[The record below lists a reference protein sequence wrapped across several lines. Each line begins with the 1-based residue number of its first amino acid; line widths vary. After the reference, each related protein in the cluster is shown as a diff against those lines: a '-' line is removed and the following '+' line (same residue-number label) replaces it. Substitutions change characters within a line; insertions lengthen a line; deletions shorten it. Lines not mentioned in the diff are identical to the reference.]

1 MPAYV
6 LCDKNG
12 PQAVVFSKEEA
23 AANPRHTAVPVSM
36 GPHPSCYYLDFQI
49 AQTNAWRAKADGF
62 RKTAEAQALELV
74 ELRKEVYVV
83 KKRLARSTHID

>member
-6 LCDKNG
+6 LCDPSG

-23 AANPRHTAVPVSM
+23 AANPQLTSVPVSM

-49 AQTNAWRAKADGF
+49 AQTNAWRSKAERF
-62 RKTAEAQALELV
+62 RKTAEAQALELI

-83 KKRLARSTHID
+83 KKRLARSNYTD